1 MRKPIPAKDKER
13 PRGTEGCS
21 RGALESLPPAQ
32 HWGTGEEG
40 GLLLAP
46 STAQVGAVHEDA
58 CRVKVVMCSRNSGL
72 WGLVEAEQGI
82 ALTPSASQQ
91 RLGWSRK
98 KNPPLGQPAGSA
110 QSLAEGED
118 GGQHRGHS
126 ELLCSGCAPPPPQ
139 VGLREEGATCKPS
152 LRGCNPWVPSCR
164 FSAVTPPSLAA
175 PQLRHRPSKFNGNR

>member
-1 MRKPIPAKDKER
+1 M
-13 PRGTEGCS
+13 
-21 RGALESLPPAQ
+21 LV
-32 HWGTGEEG
+32 
-40 GLLLAP
+40 AP

-72 WGLVEAEQGI
+72 RGLVEAEQGI

-126 ELLCSGCAPPPPQ
+126 ELPCSGCAPPPPQ

-152 LRGCNPWVPSCR
+152 LRGCNPWVPPCR
-164 FSAVTPPSLAA
+164 VSAVTPPQSRCPTTEAPSQQIQRESVKDAMQSSAVPRAQPRGDAVALNATAA
-175 PQLRHRPSKFNGNR
+175 IPCSPFASI